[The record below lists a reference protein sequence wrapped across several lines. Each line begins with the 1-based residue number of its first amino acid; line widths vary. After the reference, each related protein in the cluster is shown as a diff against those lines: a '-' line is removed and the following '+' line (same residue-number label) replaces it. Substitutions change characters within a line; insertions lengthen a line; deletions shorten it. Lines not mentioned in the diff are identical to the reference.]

1 MGALGVLAAV
11 ALLVGG
17 VQTTMV
23 LPESERLANEESK
36 EPVVEVQAVSDN
48 STQTVSFLDF

>member
-1 MGALGVLAAV
+1 MGVLGVLASV

-23 LPESERLANEESK
+23 MSESDRLAAEESK
-36 EPVVEVQAVSDN
+36 TPVVEVQAIAPAAE
-48 STQTVSFLDF
+48 TFAE

>member
-1 MGALGVLAAV
+1 MGVLGVLASV

-23 LPESERLANEESK
+23 LAENDRLSAEESRS
-36 EPVVEVQAVSDN
+36 PVVEVQAIQADTSKSDPIE
-48 STQTVSFLDF
+48 L

>member
-23 LPESERLANEESK
+23 MPEPERLANEESK
-36 EPVVEVQAVSDN
+36 EPVVEVQAVSAD